1 MYSMDG
7 DQSSEV
13 EMQQSVLA
21 VTTNE
26 IRVQDLQ
33 NSNQSEQLST
43 DSKSDLTQKKAKVF
57 PSHQL
62 GSESSEKD
70 Y

>member
-13 EMQQSVLA
+13 EMQRSVLA
-21 VTTNE
+21 VTTNK
-26 IRVQDLQ
+26 IRVQDSQ
-33 NSNQSEQLST
+33 DSNQSEPLST
-43 DSKSDLTQKKAKVF
+43 DNESDLTKKKAKVF